1 MISESNNEIL
11 EQNKS
16 QLAKMIMTG
25 MRLHGLQQRKRPNT
39 GISRPSHSRGS
50 SAVPPIAEQPGG
62 DDEYKLVY
70 HQTHR
75 AVMFAF
81 RAHCNTKV
89 ISQDTMRDVVDQ
101 MLHLFCTDPLIASPP
116 IDSFVVGK
124 AEENPFD
131 PPSSSAPLGE
141 SQVWC
146 TPLTKKRKIVDSFDA
161 G

>member
-1 MISESNNEIL
+1 MSDSNNEIL

-16 QLAKMIMTG
+16 QLAKIIMTG

-39 GISRPSHSRGS
+39 ATSRPGHSRS
-50 SAVPPIAEQPGG
+50 SSTIPQFAEQPNG

-70 HQTHR
+70 HQTHK

-81 RAHCNTKV
+81 RAHCNTK
-89 ISQDTMRDVVDQ
+89 IIGQDAMRDVVDQ
-101 MLHLFCTDPLIASPP
+101 MLHHFCTDPLIPSPA

-131 PPSSSAPLGE
+131 PPSSSAPMGD

-146 TPLTKKRKIVDSFDA
+146 TPLTKKRKVNDSFDA